1 MAKEYKVIFEPSGRS
16 VYVLPGT
23 ILLEAAAR
31 CGQIIET
38 PCGGAGKCGKCIV
51 KITSGKCEA
60 CSEENKVLGARRIKE
75 GYRLA
80 CQCRVNGDLVV
91 EIPESSLFQSNQK
104 ILAHDEGGHLEVK
117 PAVSKK
123 CVKVAK
129 PSRDDPRS
137 DSERFRE
144 ALGENISLG
153 IHTLQ
158 ALPYALRESDFIVTA
173 VLKGNFVIDIESGDT
188 TSHCYGLAFDVGSTT
203 LVGTLINLYNG
214 KEMGVVSMVNP
225 QTSFGDDVI
234 SRIKR
239 CREEQDGLAKLHE
252 TVINAVNSMIKELA
266 EKAEIK
272 TDDIWEAVFAGNST
286 MQEIFCGIN
295 PFTLGEIPFVPTFRE
310 RVRMKASDIGIH
322 IHPAGEISV
331 FPQIGGFVGGDTVA
345 GIIATRLDKQKETP
359 VLLVDV
365 GTNGEIVLAHKGKMI
380 ATSVAAGPAF
390 EGARI
395 VNGMRAAAGAI
406 EKVVIDRDVEV
417 NVIGNVKPA
426 GICGTGLIDAVAYL
440 LRRGI
445 IDETGRI
452 LGPDEV
458 SSSLSD
464 KLRQRIVN
472 EKDHFN
478 FVLVPANATATGEPI
493 CLYQRDVRELQLANA
508 AIRAGITILLRQEGL
523 APEDLK
529 AVLLA
534 GGFGNFIRRNNA
546 CRIGMLPAIE
556 TTKIRF
562 VGNTSSF
569 GAKRVLLSFDE
580 WTYAE
585 QVVKETKHIDLSL
598 DPEFQN
604 EFSTAMMFPSS
615 DVDKR

>member
-1 MAKEYKVIFEPSGRS
+1 MFHIDFQPIGRRGVFGGEQSLLDCARELNVDLVS
-16 VYVLPGT
+16 V
-23 ILLEAAAR
+23 
-31 CGQIIET
+31 
-38 PCGGAGKCGKCIV
+38 CGGAGNCNRCKV
-51 KITSGKCEA
+51 KIVAGQATQLTA
-60 CSEENKVLGARRIKE
+60 DENAALRQDE
-75 GYRLA
+75 LEQGYRLA
-80 CQCRVNGDLVV
+80 CQCRVNNDLVV

-117 PAVSKK
+117 PSVSKK

-129 PSRDDPRS
+129 PLRDDPRS
-137 DSERFRE
+137 DSERFKE
-144 ALGENISLG
+144 ALGGNVTLG

-158 ALPYALRESDFIVTA
+158 ALPQTLRQSDFVVTA
-173 VLKGNFVIDIESGDT
+173 VLKGNLVIDIEAGDT
-188 TSHCYGLAFDVGSTT
+188 TSHCYGLAFDIGSTT
-203 LVGTLINLYNG
+203 LVGTLINLCTG

-252 TVINAVNSMIKELA
+252 AVINAVNAMIEELA
-266 EKAEIK
+266 AKAEIK

-295 PFTLGEIPFVPTFRE
+295 PFTLGEIPFVPAFRE

-345 GIIATRLDKQKETP
+345 GIVATRLDKYEETP

-365 GTNGEIVLAHKGKMI
+365 GTNGEIVLAHNGKMI

-395 VNGMRAAAGAI
+395 VNGMRATAGAI
-406 EKVVIDRDVEV
+406 EKVVIDGDVEV
-417 NVIGNVKPA
+417 NIIGNVKPS
-426 GICGTGLIDAVAYL
+426 GICGTGLIDAVACL

-452 LGPDEV
+452 LGPDEIPSSV
-458 SSSLSD
+458 SNA
-464 KLRQRIVN
+464 LRARIVN

-478 FVLVPANATATGEPI
+478 FVLVPSKATATGEPI

-508 AIRAGITILLRQEGL
+508 AIRAGITILLRHEGL
-523 APEDLK
+523 VPEDLK
-529 AVLLA
+529 AILLA

-546 CRIGMLPAIE
+546 CRIGMLPPIE
-556 TTKIRF
+556 TTRIRF

-569 GAKRVLLSFDE
+569 GAKRALLSFDE
-580 WTYAE
+580 WIYAE
-585 QVVKETKHIDLSL
+585 EVVKETKHIDLSL

-604 EFSTAMMFPSS
+604 EFSMAMIFPGPE
-615 DVDKR
+615 VE

>member
-1 MAKEYKVIFEPSGRS
+1 MTVEYKVTFEPSGRS

-38 PCGGAGKCGKCIV
+38 PCGGAGKCGKCVV

-60 CSEENKVLGARRIKE
+60 CEEETKVLGARRIKE

-80 CQCRVNGDLVV
+80 CRCRVNADMVV
-91 EIPESSLFQSNQK
+91 EIPEASLFQSSQK
-104 ILAHDEGGHLEVK
+104 ILAHDEGGHLEIH
-117 PAVSKK
+117 PAVVKRY
-123 CVKVAK
+123 VKVAK

-137 DSERFRE
+137 DSERFRD
-144 ALGENISLG
+144 ALGKNFTLG

-158 ALPYALRESDFIVTA
+158 ALPQALRQSNFMVTA
-173 VLKGNFVIDIESGDT
+173 VLKDNHVIDIESGDT
-188 TSHCYGLAFDVGSTT
+188 TNHCYGLAFDIGTTT
-203 LVGTLINLYNG
+203 LVGTLINLCDG
-214 KEMGVVSMVNP
+214 KEMAVVTMVNP

-239 CREEQDGLAKLHE
+239 CREEQDGFIKLHTAIIE
-252 TVINAVNSMIKELA
+252 AINSMIDELA
-266 EKAEIK
+266 GKARIK

-286 MQEIFCGIN
+286 MQEILCGIN
-295 PFTLGEIPFVPTFRE
+295 PFTLGEIPFVPAFRE
-310 RVRMKASDIGIH
+310 RVRMKALDIGIK

-345 GIIATRLDKQKETP
+345 GILATRLNQMKESP
-359 VLLVDV
+359 ALLVDV
-365 GTNGEIVLAHKGKMI
+365 GTNGEIVLSHKGKMI

-406 EKVVIDRDVEV
+406 EKVIVNEDVEIS
-417 NVIGNVKPA
+417 VIGNVKPM
-426 GICGTGLIDAVAYL
+426 GICGTGLIDTVAYL

-452 LGPDEV
+452 LGPDEIP
-458 SSSLSD
+458 SATPEA
-464 KLRQRIVN
+464 LRKRIIS

-478 FVLVPANATATGEPI
+478 FLLVPSDLTAIGEPI
-493 CLYQRDVRELQLANA
+493 YLYQRDVRELQLANA
-508 AIRAGITILLRQEGL
+508 AIRAGIIILLKHEGL
-523 APEDLK
+523 TPSDLK
-529 AVLLA
+529 SVLLA
-534 GGFGNFIRRNNA
+534 GGFGNFIRRSNA
-546 CRIGMLPAIE
+546 CRIGMLPPIE
-556 TTKIRF
+556 TTRIRF

-569 GAKRVLLSFDE
+569 GAKRALLSFDE
-580 WTYAE
+580 WAYAE
-585 QVVKETKHIDLSL
+585 NIVKETRHLDLSL
-598 DPEFQN
+598 DPDFQN
-604 EFSTAMMFPSS
+604 EFSMAMMFPA
-615 DVDKR
+615 DGQC